1 MTSSSLGSFATYQ
14 IDSHLGCWTITEWR
28 PPHLASVV
36 EAMWH
41 FDGVVGYPRERVFPS
56 GIIELI
62 VHLGERYR
70 EVEGDRAGL
79 YSTTCVTGM
88 QLGPMVIEAPSCRNA
103 VMGIRLH
110 PAGAYVLLGS
120 LAQVSGLSVDLQD
133 LVGRSAGELAER
145 CHATASPEERLRI
158 AGRWIGERVKRVP
171 GADPAVSWMASQI
184 RLQEGAVSISEL
196 REHTGFSKT
205 RLVTAFRDQ
214 IGVTPKLYARI
225 VRFRRVLD
233 KLIQGAGPLSEL
245 ALEAGYYDQPHMNAE
260 FRELSGFTPREL
272 LAATRYPN
280 TPSLAETPS

>member
-1 MTSSSLGSFATYQ
+1 MKSAFATYQ
-14 IDSHLGCWTITEWR
+14 IDSQLGCWTITEWR

-56 GIIELI
+56 GMIELI
-62 VHLGERYR
+62 VHLGEPYR
-70 EVEGDRAGL
+70 EVGEKGDRTEP

-88 QLGPMVIEAPSCRNA
+88 QLGPMVIEAPACRN
-103 VMGIRLH
+103 VVIGIRLH
-110 PAGAYVLLGS
+110 PAGAYALLGP
-120 LAQVSGLSVDLQD
+120 LAESSGLSVDLQD
-133 LVGRSAGELAER
+133 LVGPAAAELAER
-145 CHATASPEERLRI
+145 CHGTSSPEERLRI
-158 AGRWIGERVKRVP
+158 AGRWIGERVERVP

-184 RLQEGAVSISEL
+184 RRREGTVSISEL
-196 REHTGFSKT
+196 RERTGFSKT
-205 RLVTAFRDQ
+205 RLATVFREQ

-272 LAATRYPN
+272 LAATRFPN
-280 TPSLAETPS
+280 TPSLAENSF